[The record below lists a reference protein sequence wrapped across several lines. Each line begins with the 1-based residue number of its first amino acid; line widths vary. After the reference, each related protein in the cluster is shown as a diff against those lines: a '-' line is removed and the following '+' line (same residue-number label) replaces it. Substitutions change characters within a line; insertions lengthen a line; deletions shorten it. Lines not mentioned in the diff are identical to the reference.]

1 VDKNKKF
8 FIWVSILVFSVLS
21 MSVLSLT
28 KLGTIGDGDPTLTPL
43 RIINTNIILLSAAVW
58 YIINYLRKNNKQ

>member
-1 VDKNKKF
+1 MDKNKKF